1 MKLNREEPGVW
12 ELNGTERGWRTA
24 VGGTGG
30 RLLTTPVQT
39 WNDDD
44 INNIEISLELIKLEV
59 LTVATQWQH
68 WNIGRQSI
76 KADFPFT
83 KLD

>member
-12 ELNGTERGWRTA
+12 ELNETERGWRTA

-59 LTVATQWQH
+59 LTVL
-68 WNIGRQSI
+68 IDRQRTS
-76 KADFPFT
+76 
-83 KLD
+83 LRRSR